1 MANTFSNKY
10 TEIINKLTPEYD
22 RVCAELTELYKQIE
36 EKNKEIITIESIAYR
51 NIINDLDKIRIIGS
65 NEHKRMNIC
74 HNNILNKIAEQTE
87 LVNKS
92 GRLAYEKGKLDKQIR
107 EARDANYIVQ
117 CKSKGEFYKCQHR
130 WFTHENT
137 IVNGKPLTPEDVQ
150 YGIKL
155 LKADIKAKNKPIV
168 AAIKKANRAIIAR
181 NEAYKAELR
190 CWFRKT
196 YPDFKYVN
204 RRQNA
209 NQPGHIK
216 WDRVPRSVFDEAFA
230 SSDFSGPD
238 AKQKYT
244 IQNPVIIWI
253 LSKPIRIG

>member
-1 MANTFSNKY
+1 MDSTFDNKY
-10 TEIINKLTPEYD
+10 TEIINKLTPELD
-22 RVCAELTELYKQIE
+22 KISVELTPIYKQIGD
-36 EKNKEIITIESIAYR
+36 KLAEIIKLGNVAYR
-51 NIINDLDKIRIIGS
+51 DIEDADIYELEQVTNH
-65 NEHKRMNIC
+65 NELIKAITQEIM
-74 HNNILNKIAEQTE
+74 E

-92 GRLAYEKGKLDKQIR
+92 GRLAYEKYKLETQIR
-107 EARDANYIVQ
+107 EAREANYIEQ
-117 CKSKGEFYKCQHR
+117 CKSKGEFYQCQHR

-137 IVNGKPLTPEDVQ
+137 IVNDKPLTPEDVQ

-181 NEAYKAELR
+181 NEAYKGELR

-238 AKQKYT
+238 AKLKYT